1 MSEKKPTVR
10 LITLGCAKNE
20 VDSEEIA
27 GVLQEAGY
35 ALDGATD
42 NPDMIVINTCGFL
55 EAAKREGLQVI
66 QEAVAQKKRGNAQK
80 VIVAGCMVQRMGES
94 LKQLAPE
101 VDAFVGVGQMA
112 RFADI
117 AQQTRQSR
125 TTLMEIQPPH
135 HRWAAVS
142 TRLRT
147 RQPWSA
153 YLKVSEGCDHRCAF
167 CTIPSFRG
175 DHVSKPIERVLEEA
189 EWLVQNGA
197 KELNLI
203 AQDTTQYGYDL
214 YKRFM
219 LPELLQAL
227 SRIESLRWIRL
238 HYAYPSRVSNQLIE
252 TMAALPNVAPYV
264 DVPLQHADRAVLRA
278 MKRPG
283 HSGTYL
289 TMIQRLRDAMPDCA
303 IRTTFIVGFPGE
315 TEEQFQSLLNFM
327 EQAQLDRVGAF
338 IYSKENGTPSAEMA
352 NQVPA
357 RIKRERYDRLMR
369 AQQPISLARNKAWV
383 GRTLEILVESYT
395 PDGQYA
401 IGRSHRDAPEVDGL
415 VYIRDCHAQPGE
427 FVQAT
432 IERADVYDLV
442 GKV

>member
-1 MSEKKPTVR
+1 MSETKPTVR

-35 ALDGATD
+35 ALDGETD

-66 QEAVAQKKRGNAQK
+66 QEAVSQKKRGNAQK
-80 VIVAGCMVQRMGES
+80 VVVAGCLVQRMGET
-94 LKQLAPE
+94 LKQIAPE

-125 TTLMEIQPPH
+125 TTLMDIQQPH

-153 YLKVSEGCDHRCAF
+153 YLKVSEGCDHRCTF

-175 DHVSKPIERVLEEA
+175 DHVSKPMERVLEEA
-189 EWLVQNGA
+189 VWLVQNGA

-227 SRIESLRWIRL
+227 ARIENLHWIRL
-238 HYAYPSRVSNQLIE
+238 HYAYPSRVSTKLIE
-252 TMAALPNVAPYV
+252 TMAALPNVAHYV
-264 DVPLQHADRAVLRA
+264 DVPLQHADREVLRA

-283 HSGTYL
+283 HAGTYL
-289 TMIQRLRDAMPDCA
+289 KMIQRLREAMPDCA

-315 TEEQFQSLLNFM
+315 MEEQFRALLNFL

-338 IYSKENGTPSAEMA
+338 IYSKESGTPSAEMT

-357 RIKRERYDRLMR
+357 RVKRERYDRLMR
-369 AQQPISLARNKAWV
+369 AQQPISLARNKAWI

-415 VYIRDCHAQPGE
+415 VYVRDCHAQPGE

-442 GKV
+442 GKA